1 MVPDWQNRVEE
12 LVRSQSPS
20 GLAMKKTDKID
31 IRLWPFKVLVEGHH
45 AIAALRW
52 PLAMAVALSRVVV
65 TSRSGEMTACLN
77 GPKWFANPN

>member
-1 MVPDWQNRVEE
+1 LVPDWQNRVEE

-52 PLAMAVALSRVVV
+52 AAGDGARRHGCIVGDVVLG
-65 TSRSGEMTACLN
+65 GEI
-77 GPKWFANPN
+77 

>member
-1 MVPDWQNRVEE
+1 
-12 LVRSQSPS
+12 
-20 GLAMKKTDKID
+20 
-31 IRLWPFKVLVEGHH
+31 VLVEGHH